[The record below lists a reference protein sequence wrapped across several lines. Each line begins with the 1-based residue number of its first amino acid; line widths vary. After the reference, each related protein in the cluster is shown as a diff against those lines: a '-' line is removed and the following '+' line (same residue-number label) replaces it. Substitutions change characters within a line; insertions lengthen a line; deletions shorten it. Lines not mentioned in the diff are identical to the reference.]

1 MLGRND
7 IGTRTHARTRTHLG
21 TCIGMKLDRE
31 AILEAALAL
40 LDEVGMDKLSTRLL
54 AERLGVQQP
63 ALYWH
68 FKNKRALLDAMN
80 GQILHSAH
88 ERTLPQ
94 PGETWDTFLRENAR
108 SFRRALLARRD
119 GARLHAGS
127 EPDPGDLDMVEAQL
141 AAVVELGVPATQAMT
156 LLIALGRY
164 TVGCVL
170 EQQATPPDAE
180 AQQQALD
187 AAAASRPLL
196 AEAFAH
202 YRRAGP
208 DALFDVGVDLM
219 LEGAKA
225 RLAGAADAA
234 AGTADRPRSAS
245 KRRSPTPRR

>member
-1 MLGRND
+1 
-7 IGTRTHARTRTHLG
+7 
-21 TCIGMKLDRE
+21 MKLDRE
-31 AILEAALAL
+31 AILEAALSL

-80 GQILHSAH
+80 GEILRRSHH
-88 ERTLPQ
+88 RKLPL
-94 PGETWDTFLRENAR
+94 PDETWEGFLRENAR

-141 AAVVELGVPATQAMT
+141 AAVVRLGVPPAQAMT

-170 EQQATPPDAE
+170 EQQATPADA
-180 AQQQALD
+180 AMQQQTLD

-196 AEAFAH
+196 AEAFST
-202 YRRAGP
+202 YRAAGP
-208 DALFDVGVDLM
+208 DALFEIGVDLM
-219 LEGAKA
+219 LEGAKV
-225 RLAGAADAA
+225 RLAAQAPQARRRAA
-234 AGTADRPRSAS
+234 AEGAP
-245 KRRSPTPRR
+245 PRRGPAPRR

>member
-7 IGTRTHARTRTHLG
+7 IGTH
-21 TCIGMKLDRE
+21 IGMKLDRE

-80 GQILHSAH
+80 REILHQ
-88 ERTLPQ
+88 R
-94 PGETWDTFLRENAR
+94 AR
-108 SFRRALLARRD
+108 AQAAVARRD
-119 GARLHAGS
+119 LGRRSCARTRAAFAARCWRGATARGCMPAPS
-127 EPDPGDLDMVEAQL
+127 PTRATSTMVEAQL
-141 AAVVELGVPATQAMT
+141 AAVVGLGVPVVQAMT

-170 EQQATPPDAE
+170 EQQATPPDA
-180 AQQQALD
+180 AMQQQALD
-187 AAAASRPLL
+187 AAAASRPML
-196 AEAFAH
+196 AEAFAS
-202 YRRAGP
+202 YRKAGP

-225 RLAGAADAA
+225 RGS
-234 AGTADRPRSAS
+234 RPPPSPPSSAS
-245 KRRSPTPRR
+245 ASWCCRW

>member
-1 MLGRND
+1 
-7 IGTRTHARTRTHLG
+7 
-21 TCIGMKLDRE
+21 MKLDSE
-31 AILEAALAL
+31 VILEAALAL

-80 GQILHSAH
+80 GEILRRAH
-88 ERTLPQ
+88 ERRLPL
-94 PGETWDTFLRENAR
+94 PDETWDAFLRENAR

-119 GARLHAGS
+119 GARLHASS
-127 EPDPGDLDMVEAQL
+127 EPDPGDLEMVEVQL
-141 AAVVELGVPATQAMT
+141 AAVVSRGVPATQAMT

-170 EQQATPPDAE
+170 EEQAAPPDA
-180 AQQQALD
+180 AIRQQTLD

-196 AEAFAH
+196 AAAFAS
-202 YRRAGP
+202 YREAGP
-208 DALFDVGVDLM
+208 DAMFDIGVDLM

-225 RLAGAADAA
+225 RLADAA
-234 AGTADRPRSAS
+234 AAT
-245 KRRSPTPRR
+245 RRRAPPKGDAKPRR

>member
-1 MLGRND
+1 
-7 IGTRTHARTRTHLG
+7 
-21 TCIGMKLDRE
+21 MKLDSKV
-31 AILEAALAL
+31 ILEAALAL

-80 GQILHSAH
+80 GEILRRAH
-88 ERTLPQ
+88 ERRLPL
-94 PGETWDTFLRENAR
+94 PGESWETFLRENAR

-127 EPDPGDLDMVEAQL
+127 EPDPGDLEMVEAQL
-141 AAVVELGVPATQAMT
+141 AAVVGRGVPATQAMA
-156 LLIALGRY
+156 LMIALGRY

-170 EQQATPPDAE
+170 EEQAAPPDAAE
-180 AQQQALD
+180 RQQALD

-196 AEAFAH
+196 AEAFAS
-202 YRRAGP
+202 YRDAGP
-208 DALFDVGVDLM
+208 DAMFDIGVDLM

-225 RLAGAADAA
+225 RLEGGAPAARRTTAGAARRRGPAA
-234 AGTADRPRSAS
+234 RS
-245 KRRSPTPRR
+245 

>member
-1 MLGRND
+1 
-7 IGTRTHARTRTHLG
+7 
-21 TCIGMKLDRE
+21 MKLDRE
-31 AILEAALAL
+31 VILEAALAL

-80 GQILHSAH
+80 SEILHRAH
-88 ERTLPQ
+88 GRKLPL
-94 PGETWDTFLRENAR
+94 PGETWDGFLRENAH

-141 AAVVELGVPATQAMT
+141 AAVVNLGVPATQAMT

-170 EQQATPPDAE
+170 EQQATPPDAA
-180 AQQQALD
+180 AQQQVLD

-208 DALFDVGVDLM
+208 DALFEIGVDLM

-225 RLAGAADAA
+225 RLAGKGQAAEASP
-234 AGTADRPRSAS
+234 RPRRESSRPPSPPSSA
-245 KRRSPTPRR
+245 

>member
-1 MLGRND
+1 
-7 IGTRTHARTRTHLG
+7 
-21 TCIGMKLDRE
+21 MKLDRE

-80 GQILHSAH
+80 GQILHRTH
-88 ERTLPQ
+88 ERKLPL
-94 PGETWDTFLRENAR
+94 PGETWDAFLRENAH

-141 AAVVELGVPATQAMT
+141 AAVVDLGVPVAQAMT

-170 EQQATPPDAE
+170 EQQATPPDA
-180 AQQQALD
+180 ATQQQALD

-196 AEAFAH
+196 AEAFAT

-208 DALFDVGVDLM
+208 DALFEIGVDLM

-225 RLAGAADAA
+225 RLAGGPPADPANIATSAA
-234 AGTADRPRSAS
+234 APGPAA
-245 KRRSPTPRR
+245 RRGGHAPRR

>member
-1 MLGRND
+1 
-7 IGTRTHARTRTHLG
+7 
-21 TCIGMKLDRE
+21 MKLDNE
-31 AILEAALAL
+31 VILEAALAL

-80 GQILHSAH
+80 GEILRRAH
-88 ERTLPQ
+88 ERRLPL
-94 PGETWDTFLRENAR
+94 PDESWDAFLRENAR

-127 EPDPGDLDMVEAQL
+127 EPDPGDLEMVEAQL
-141 AAVVELGVPATQAMT
+141 AAVVSRGMPATQAMA
-156 LLIALGRY
+156 LMIALGRY

-170 EQQATPPDAE
+170 EEQAAPPDA
-180 AQQQALD
+180 AQRQQTLD

-196 AEAFAH
+196 AEAFAS
-202 YRRAGP
+202 YRKAGP
-208 DALFDVGVDLM
+208 DAMFDIGVDLM

-225 RLAGAADAA
+225 RLADAA
-234 AGTADRPRSAS
+234 TAT
-245 KRRSPTPRR
+245 RRRATPKGDAKPRR

>member
-7 IGTRTHARTRTHLG
+7 IGTH
-21 TCIGMKLDRE
+21 IGMKLDRE

-68 FKNKRALLDAMN
+68 FRNKRALLDAMN
-80 GQILHSAH
+80 RQILHGAH
-88 ERTLPQ
+88 ERKLPL
-94 PGETWDTFLRENAR
+94 PGETWDGFLRENAR

-127 EPDPGDLDMVEAQL
+127 EPEPGDLDQVEAQL
-141 AAVVELGVPATQAMT
+141 AAVVGLGVPVVQAMT

-170 EQQATPPDAE
+170 EQQATPPDA
-180 AQQQALD
+180 AQQQQALD
-187 AAAASRPLL
+187 AAAASRPML
-196 AEAFAH
+196 AEAFAS
-202 YRRAGP
+202 YRKAGP

-225 RLAGAADAA
+225 RLEGAAPADASADTGADKKANAKPA
-234 AGTADRPRSAS
+234 A
-245 KRRSPTPRR
+245 KRRSTAPRR

>member
-1 MLGRND
+1 
-7 IGTRTHARTRTHLG
+7 
-21 TCIGMKLDRE
+21 MKLDSE
-31 AILEAALAL
+31 VILEAALAL

-80 GQILHSAH
+80 REILRRAH
-88 ERTLPQ
+88 DRRLPLE
-94 PGETWDTFLRENAR
+94 GESWETFLRENAR

-127 EPDPGDLDMVEAQL
+127 EPDPGDLEMVEAQL
-141 AAVVELGVPATQAMT
+141 AAVVSRGLPATQAMA

-170 EQQATPPDAE
+170 EEQAAPPDAE
-180 AQQQALD
+180 VRQQALD

-196 AEAFAH
+196 AEAFAS
-202 YRRAGP
+202 YRKAGP
-208 DALFDVGVDLM
+208 DAMFEVGVDLM
-219 LEGAKA
+219 LEGARA
-225 RLAGAADAA
+225 RLEGNA
-234 AGTADRPRSAS
+234 
-245 KRRSPTPRR
+245 KPRR

>member
-1 MLGRND
+1 
-7 IGTRTHARTRTHLG
+7 
-21 TCIGMKLDRE
+21 MKLDRE
-31 AILEAALAL
+31 AILGTALAL

-54 AERLGVQQP
+54 ADRLGVQQP

-68 FKNKRALLDAMN
+68 FRNKRALLDAMN
-80 GQILHSAH
+80 GEILRRAH
-88 ERTLPQ
+88 ERKLPL
-94 PGETWDTFLRENAR
+94 PGETWDEFLLENVR

-127 EPDPGDLDMVEAQL
+127 EPAPGDLDMVEAQV
-141 AAVVELGVPATQAMT
+141 AAVAGLGVPATQAMT

-170 EQQATPPDAE
+170 EQQAMPPDAAE
-180 AQQQALD
+180 QQEALD

-196 AEAFAH
+196 AEAFAD

-208 DALFDVGVDLM
+208 DALFEFGVTLM

-225 RLAGAADAA
+225 RLAAQQRAEP
-234 AGTADRPRSAS
+234 PR
-245 KRRSPTPRR
+245 

>member
-1 MLGRND
+1 
-7 IGTRTHARTRTHLG
+7 
-21 TCIGMKLDRE
+21 MKLDSE
-31 AILEAALAL
+31 VILEAALAL

-80 GQILHSAH
+80 RELLRRAH
-88 ERTLPQ
+88 DRRLPL
-94 PGETWDTFLRENAR
+94 PEETWETFLRENAR

-127 EPDPGDLDMVEAQL
+127 EPDPDDLEMVEAQL
-141 AAVVELGVPATQAMT
+141 AAVVRLGMPATQAMT

-170 EQQATPPDAE
+170 EEQAAPPDAQVR
-180 AQQQALD
+180 QQTLD

-196 AEAFAH
+196 AEAFAN
-202 YRRAGP
+202 YRKAGP
-208 DALFDVGVDLM
+208 DAMFDVGVDLM

-225 RLAGAADAA
+225 RLAADKKPKPKSGPGKLA
-234 AGTADRPRSAS
+234 
-245 KRRSPTPRR
+245 PRR

>member
-1 MLGRND
+1 
-7 IGTRTHARTRTHLG
+7 
-21 TCIGMKLDRE
+21 MKLDRE
-31 AILEAALAL
+31 VILEAALAL

-80 GQILHSAH
+80 CELLRRAH
-88 ERTLPQ
+88 DRRLPL
-94 PGETWDTFLRENAR
+94 PEETWETFLRENAR

-127 EPDPGDLDMVEAQL
+127 EPDPDDLEMVEAQL
-141 AAVVELGVPATQAMT
+141 AAVVSRGVPATQAMT

-170 EQQATPPDAE
+170 EEQAAPPDAE
-180 AQQQALD
+180 VRQQTLD

-196 AEAFAH
+196 AEAFAN
-202 YRRAGP
+202 YRKAGP
-208 DALFDVGVDLM
+208 DAMFDVGVDLM
-219 LEGAKA
+219 LEGARA
-225 RLAGAADAA
+225 RLAGD
-234 AGTADRPRSAS
+234 S
-245 KRRSPTPRR
+245 KPKPKSSKPTPRR

>member
-1 MLGRND
+1 
-7 IGTRTHARTRTHLG
+7 
-21 TCIGMKLDRE
+21 MKLDNE
-31 AILEAALAL
+31 VILEAALAL

-80 GQILHSAH
+80 REILRRAH
-88 ERTLPQ
+88 DRRLPM
-94 PGETWDTFLRENAR
+94 PDESWESFLRENAR

-127 EPDPGDLDMVEAQL
+127 EPDPADLEMVEAQL
-141 AAVVELGVPATQAMT
+141 AAVVRLGVPATQAMT

-170 EQQATPPDAE
+170 EEQAAPPDAQVR
-180 AQQQALD
+180 QQVLD

-196 AEAFAH
+196 AGAFAH
-202 YRRAGP
+202 YRKAGP
-208 DALFDVGVDLM
+208 DAMFDVGVDLM
-219 LEGAKA
+219 LEGARA
-225 RLAGAADAA
+225 RLAGDAKPPKLLKPA
-234 AGTADRPRSAS
+234 
-245 KRRSPTPRR
+245 PRR

>member
-1 MLGRND
+1 
-7 IGTRTHARTRTHLG
+7 
-21 TCIGMKLDRE
+21 MKLDRE
-31 AILEAALAL
+31 VILEAALSL

-68 FKNKRALLDAMN
+68 FRNKRALLDAMN
-80 GQILHSAH
+80 SEILHRAH
-88 ERTLPQ
+88 GRKLPL
-94 PGETWDTFLRENAR
+94 PGETWDGFLRENAH

-141 AAVVELGVPATQAMT
+141 AAVVNLGVPAPQAMT

-170 EQQATPPDAE
+170 EEQAAPPDAE
-180 AQQQALD
+180 MRQQALD

-208 DALFDVGVDLM
+208 DALFEIGVDLM

-225 RLAGAADAA
+225 RLAGQGKGKGQAAEASP
-234 AGTADRPRSAS
+234 RPRRESSRRPSPPSSA
-245 KRRSPTPRR
+245 

>member
-1 MLGRND
+1 
-7 IGTRTHARTRTHLG
+7 
-21 TCIGMKLDRE
+21 MKLDSE
-31 AILEAALAL
+31 VILEAALAL

-80 GQILHSAH
+80 GEILRRAH
-88 ERTLPQ
+88 ERRLPL
-94 PGETWDTFLRENAR
+94 PDEPWDAFLRENAR

-127 EPDPGDLDMVEAQL
+127 EPDPGDLEMVEAQL
-141 AAVVELGVPATQAMT
+141 AAVVNRGMPATQAMA
-156 LLIALGRY
+156 LMIALGRY

-170 EQQATPPDAE
+170 EEQAAPPDA
-180 AQQQALD
+180 AQRQQTLD

-196 AEAFAH
+196 AEAFAS
-202 YRRAGP
+202 YRKAGP
-208 DALFDVGVDLM
+208 DAMFDIGVDLM

-225 RLAGAADAA
+225 RLANKETKESK
-234 AGTADRPRSAS
+234 AGKEPKATQRKS
-245 KRRSPTPRR
+245 TPRR

>member
-1 MLGRND
+1 
-7 IGTRTHARTRTHLG
+7 
-21 TCIGMKLDRE
+21 MKLDSE
-31 AILEAALAL
+31 VILEAALAL

-80 GQILHSAH
+80 GEILRRSHH
-88 ERTLPQ
+88 RKLPL
-94 PGETWDTFLRENAR
+94 PDESWESFLRENAR

-127 EPDPGDLDMVEAQL
+127 EPDPGDLEMVEAQL
-141 AAVVELGVPATQAMT
+141 AAVVSRGLPATQAMA

-170 EQQATPPDAE
+170 EEQAAPPDAE
-180 AQQQALD
+180 VRQQALD

-196 AEAFAH
+196 AEAFAS
-202 YRRAGP
+202 YRKAGP
-208 DALFDVGVDLM
+208 DAMFEVGVDLM
-219 LEGAKA
+219 LEGARA
-225 RLAGAADAA
+225 RLEGNA
-234 AGTADRPRSAS
+234 
-245 KRRSPTPRR
+245 KPRR

>member
-1 MLGRND
+1 MLARND
-7 IGTRTHARTRTHLG
+7 IGTPTRTHF
-21 TCIGMKLDRE
+21 GMKLDRE

-88 ERTLPQ
+88 ERTLPR
-94 PGETWDTFLRENAR
+94 PGETWDMFLRENAR

-180 AQQQALD
+180 EQQQALD

-234 AGTADRPRSAS
+234 AGAADTPRSAP
-245 KRRSPTPRR
+245 KRRSPAPRR

>member
-1 MLGRND
+1 
-7 IGTRTHARTRTHLG
+7 
-21 TCIGMKLDRE
+21 MKLDSE
-31 AILEAALAL
+31 VILEAALAL

-80 GQILHSAH
+80 RELLRRAH
-88 ERTLPQ
+88 DRRLPL
-94 PGETWDTFLRENAR
+94 PEESWEAFLRENAR

-127 EPDPGDLDMVEAQL
+127 EPDPDDLEMVEAQL
-141 AAVVELGVPATQAMT
+141 AAVVRLGMPATQAMT

-170 EQQATPPDAE
+170 EEQAAPPDAQVR
-180 AQQQALD
+180 QQTLD

-196 AEAFAH
+196 AEAFAN
-202 YRRAGP
+202 YRKAGP
-208 DALFDVGVDLM
+208 DAMFDVGVDLM
-219 LEGAKA
+219 LEGARA
-225 RLAGAADAA
+225 RLAADNNKPK
-234 AGTADRPRSAS
+234 PRSGKPA
-245 KRRSPTPRR
+245 PRR

>member
-1 MLGRND
+1 
-7 IGTRTHARTRTHLG
+7 
-21 TCIGMKLDRE
+21 MKLDSE
-31 AILEAALAL
+31 VILEAALAL

-80 GQILHSAH
+80 GEILRRAH
-88 ERTLPQ
+88 ERRLPL
-94 PGETWDTFLRENAR
+94 PGESWDAFLRENAR

-127 EPDPGDLDMVEAQL
+127 EPDPGDLEMVEAQL
-141 AAVVELGVPATQAMT
+141 AAVVSRGMPATQAMA
-156 LLIALGRY
+156 LMIALGRY

-170 EQQATPPDAE
+170 EEQAAPPDA
-180 AQQQALD
+180 AQRQQTLD

-196 AEAFAH
+196 AEAFAS
-202 YRRAGP
+202 YRKAGP
-208 DALFDVGVDLM
+208 DAMFEIGVDLM

-225 RLAGAADAA
+225 RLANKETKADKEPKA
-234 AGTADRPRSAS
+234 TQRKS
-245 KRRSPTPRR
+245 TPRR